1 MSLQTPVKQS
11 APKDIDTLSQLK
23 LPMSPSR
30 DPRVIENFLKK
41 R

>member
-1 MSLQTPVKQS
+1 MSLQTPVRQS

-23 LPMSPSR
+23 LPMRSSR
-30 DPRVIENFLKK
+30 DSKVIEDFLKK